1 MFTSVRCLKF
11 ISGFAINFGLE
22 MNERLSLTQ
31 LNAIEFD
38 EFVHLRKDSFEYA

>member
-1 MFTSVRCLKF
+1 MLKF

-22 MNERLSLTQ
+22 MNERILLSQ

-38 EFVHLRKDSFEYA
+38 EFVHLLADFFEHA